1 MAHVNAASSR
11 LKANNL
17 ETSDLARGI
26 SLESTIS
33 AICQRQKGSI
43 RKKSI
48 EVMEVSETARTLEDS
63 KALSAVLKVVWK
75 KMMIQRATSQIQ
87 NISKSSEASSPD
99 SHDIRCLTIEH
110 CQQATIDP

>member
-1 MAHVNAASSR
+1 MAHVHPASSR
-11 LKANNL
+11 LNANSL

-33 AICQRQKGSI
+33 AICQRQKGPI

-48 EVMEVSETARTLEDS
+48 KVMEVSETAHTLEDS

-75 KMMIQRATSQIQ
+75 KMMIQCAASQSQ
-87 NISKSSEASSPD
+87 NSKKF
-99 SHDIRCLTIEH
+99 
-110 CQQATIDP
+110 